1 MSKSNYE
8 EVRKLYEM
16 CKEKIY
22 YIDDVSEFIKKAE
35 NEEEKEFY
43 TLVSDLF
50 LQTEQ
55 KEAIKKGVF

>member
-22 YIDDVSEFIKKAE
+22 YLDDVSEFIKKAE

-43 TLVSDLF
+43 
-50 LQTEQ
+50 
-55 KEAIKKGVF
+55 AIKKGVF